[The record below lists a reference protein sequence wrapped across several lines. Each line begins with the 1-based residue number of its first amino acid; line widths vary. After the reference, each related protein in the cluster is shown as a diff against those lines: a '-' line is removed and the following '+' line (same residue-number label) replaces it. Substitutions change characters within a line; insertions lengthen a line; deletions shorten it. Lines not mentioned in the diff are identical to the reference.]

1 MEHQDS
7 DICSGSKSSC
17 LTGGMHLV
25 SGFWEIFRIFFFF
38 FFPRSLELHL
48 AKRKISGNI
57 TTYVLFFVQDARVK
71 YEQINLH
78 HKGQTPFLFHQPP
91 VKWHS
96 NATSS
101 VNPNASK
108 HKPYSFF
115 LINTAKPWKTHIRIL
130 TLVGELYCQGLTVHE
145 LWLNFSLQIPQFQKF
160 CLSWQFKKVNL
171 SLRGHSSSLQTSYTF
186 LKLLYVILRYF
197 RVAMYSISSV

>member
-25 SGFWEIFRIFFFF
+25 SGFWEIFRVFFFFF

-101 VNPNASK
+101 VNPHASK

-115 LINTAKPWKTHIRIL
+115 LINTAKPWKNTYSHINTSGTIVLLR
-130 TLVGELYCQGLTVHE
+130 
-145 LWLNFSLQIPQFQKF
+145 LNSAWAVIKLFS
-160 CLSWQFKKVNL
+160 SN
-171 SLRGHSSSLQTSYTF
+171 
-186 LKLLYVILRYF
+186 
-197 RVAMYSISSV
+197 SSVPEILLVLAV